1 MKKFFAASLMMMAL
15 SGCTSMMSIG
25 SPEYACKGMPEG
37 VTCVSARD
45 VYTATES
52 DNYQT
57 QLMREQH
64 AGKSAAKADSD
75 TDPAGGT
82 RVLYRETGNNAPV
95 PARAQNPLPI
105 RTQAVV
111 MRIAVDPWEDDNGD
125 LYVPGYIY
133 TEIEPRRWEIGSR
146 PMQEKKTI
154 SAFENK

>member
-1 MKKFFAASLMMMAL
+1 MKKLFAAALMTMIL
-15 SGCTSMMSIG
+15 SGCSSVMSIG
-25 SPEYACKGMPEG
+25 SPEYACSGMPEG

-57 QLMREQH
+57 QLMREQQ
-64 AGKSAAKADSD
+64 AGTQGKGESVPTGEA
-75 TDPAGGT
+75 GT
-82 RVLYRETGNNAPV
+82 RVLYRETGQNAPV
-95 PARAQNPLPI
+95 PVRAKNPLPI

-146 PMQEKKTI
+146 PPKAAKSLGI
-154 SAFENK
+154 GLSK

>member
-1 MKKFFAASLMMMAL
+1 MKKLIAAALMTMIL
-15 SGCTSMMSIG
+15 SGCSSMMSIG
-25 SPEYACKGMPEG
+25 SPEYACSGMPEG

-57 QLMREQH
+57 QLMREQQ
-64 AGKSAAKADSD
+64 AGTGKKGTTD
-75 TDPAGGT
+75 TAEEAGT
-82 RVLYRETGNNAPV
+82 RVLYREAGNNAPV
-95 PARAQNPLPI
+95 PTRAQNPLPI

-111 MRIAVDPWEDDNGD
+111 MRIAVDPWEDENGD

-146 PMQEKKTI
+146 ATPAQATLKPL
-154 SAFENK
+154 SND

>member
-1 MKKFFAASLMMMAL
+1 MKKIIAASAMLLML
-15 SGCTSMMSIG
+15 SGCTSLLSIG
-25 SPEYACKGMPEG
+25 SPEYSCAGMPEG

-57 QLMREQH
+57 QLKREQ
-64 AGKSAAKADSD
+64 AGSSEGSKLAAAE
-75 TDPAGGT
+75 AGDAGT
-82 RVLYRETGNNAPV
+82 RVLYRESGDNAPV
-95 PARAQNPLPI
+95 PVRAKNPLPI

-111 MRIAVDPWEDDNGD
+111 MRIAIDPWEDENGD

-146 PMQEKKTI
+146 QQVTAPTLRPLNAE
-154 SAFENK
+154 